1 MVRRTP
7 AIRFFALPLLVLLLA
22 LWVGMFAGE
31 SGAES
36 TPFRFAVVADSRS
49 NHNNPSVNSAVLRQ
63 LIADMNAMNP
73 AFCLFPGDLVYGD
86 KVGND
91 AFNKQLQEWVAAT
104 GGFRATLYVT
114 PGNHEFEG
122 GTGRRC

>member
-1 MVRRTP
+1 
-7 AIRFFALPLLVLLLA
+7 
-22 LWVGMFAGE
+22 MFAGE

-91 AFNKQLQEWVAAT
+91 AFKKQLQEWVAAT